1 MDEFKARREMLRRR
15 MKAARAALTFEEI
28 ELAGTALL
36 LQVLSLPEIHGQRTI
51 GSYVSSGSEIPTIAL
66 NTELKRR
73 GHNVVLPVCSIS
85 EKGRMEFYG
94 FAPRSSFVVN
104 HFHILEPP
112 ADPRFHTPP
121 ERIEILLLPLTAFD
135 ARGSR
140 LGMGGGYYDR
150 MLKRVSPGCRLI
162 GLAYDFQQ
170 AEEIPT
176 ENWDMPLHEVITPTR
191 HLRFI

>member
-28 ELAGTALL
+28 EQAGTALL